1 MRDRDYDVVVI
12 GGGGAGLAA
21 ASAAAEAGRRVLVL
35 EAGERCGG
43 SLALSGGVFYA
54 ANTSVQRAAGITDTA
69 EAMYRFYMALNHY
82 RLDAP
87 VIRRLSVDATTTFEW
102 LISLGVNFPESQL
115 YAAGLDGVRR
125 GHRAR
130 GLGKEIADAL
140 EGAVGTHA
148 SVDVALRSR
157 VTGLQRAADGS
168 VSGVDVDGQQVSAGA
183 VVIAAGGFGGN
194 PELVSRY
201 LPRTA
206 LYGDLVWY
214 IGAPTNRGDGI
225 VMGLA
230 LGGTV
235 AGIDTGSIMLTPA
248 FGKDFEPYTPG
259 WFLTVSHEGRR
270 FADEA
275 IDYAISSNLVRQL
288 PGAECFALFDEQA
301 RVSSRPATMA
311 SKDQG
316 NAYPFA
322 SWTAERLAE
331 MADAGKVL
339 RADSLAVLA
348 DKAGVHVARLL
359 NTVETYNRDCDAGRD
374 SVFGK
379 PANLLRPLRSPP
391 FYAVRLRP
399 AVIGVTGAG
408 LRTDADA
415 RVLDACDVPIRGLYA
430 AGETVGGIHGEVYI
444 GSGGMIAS
452 AITYGRIA
460 GEGAARRCQGGQQT
474 S

>member
-1 MRDRDYDVVVI
+1 MRGSDYDVIVI

-21 ASAAAEAGRRVLVL
+21 ANAAAEAGRRVLVL

-54 ANTSVQRAAGITDTA
+54 ADTSVQRAAGITDTP
-69 EAMYRFYMALNHY
+69 EAMYRFYLALNHY

-87 VIRRLSVDATTTFEW
+87 VIRRLCVDGTAAFEW
-102 LISLGVNFPESQL
+102 LVSLGVSFPESQL

-140 EGAVGTHA
+140 EGALGKHA
-148 SVDVALRSR
+148 GVDIALRSR
-157 VTGLQRAADGS
+157 VTRMHRAEDGS
-168 VSGVDVDGQQVSAGA
+168 VSGVDVDGQRVSAEA
-183 VVIAAGGFGGN
+183 VVIATGGFGAN
-194 PELVSRY
+194 AEMISRY

-225 VMGLA
+225 AMGLA
-230 LGGTV
+230 AGGTV
-235 AGIDTGSIMLTPA
+235 DGIDTGSIMLTPA

-259 WFLTVSHEGRR
+259 WFMTVSHEGRR
-270 FADEA
+270 FADES
-275 IDYAISSNLVRQL
+275 IDYAISSNLVRGL
-288 PGAECFALFDEQA
+288 PGAECFALFDEDA

-322 SWTAERLAE
+322 SWTAERLAA

-339 RADSLAVLA
+339 RADSLPALA
-348 DKAGVHVARLL
+348 DRAGIHVARLM
-359 NTVETYNRDCDAGRD
+359 NTVETYNRDCDAGQD
-374 SVFGK
+374 SVYGK
-379 PANLLRPLRSPP
+379 APGLLRPLRSPP

-408 LRTDADA
+408 LRIDAQA
-415 RVLDACDVPIRGLYA
+415 RVLDPHDVPIRGLYA
-430 AGETVGGIHGEVYI
+430 AGETVGGVHGEVYI

-452 AITYGRIA
+452 AVTYGRIA
-460 GEGAARRCQGGQQT
+460 GEGAARHGQGCAG
-474 S
+474 